1 MGTLFAAMLSIRAL
15 RLMTPITARTFAA
28 KLDPVLCTMKATA
41 SGGREGIVTAMT
53 GNGNLRFKLEKPEGA
68 MAGKGGATN
77 PEELFACGY
86 AACFDGALNLMLSN
100 GKISHTGTMV
110 TCSVDLGKVPDGV
123 QLAAALDV
131 QIAGV
136 SNEEAQEF
144 ADQAH
149 AFCPYS
155 KAVSGNID
163 VTVKA
168 RGVTAVSS
176 YSAP

>member
-1 MGTLFAAMLSIRAL
+1 MIIVQDF
-15 RLMTPITARTFAA
+15 
-28 KLDPVLCTMKATA
+28 LDSSSLIC
-41 SGGREGIVTAMT
+41 
-53 GNGNLRFKLEKPEGA
+53 
-68 MAGKGGATN
+68 
-77 PEELFACGY
+77 
-86 AACFDGALNLMLSN
+86 
-100 GKISHTGTMV
+100 
-110 TCSVDLGKVPDGV
+110 
-123 QLAAALDV
+123 V